1 MGRGAAEIEVKR
13 DYILIDECLSP
24 TLVGEALDR
33 GYWAEHVAHRGL
45 AGSSDWNLVGYIQ
58 KHDFIFVT
66 NDKDDFL
73 TLFAS
78 LDIHNGLIIIVPKV
92 EREAQVTLFGQALDV
107 VETLDHTINRV
118 IEVAEDGTVAVRD
131 WPSPA

>member
-1 MGRGAAEIEVKR
+1 M
-13 DYILIDECLSP
+13 
-24 TLVGEALDR
+24 
-33 GYWAEHVAHRGL
+33 
-45 AGSSDWNLVGYIQ
+45 AGSSDWNLVGYIR
-58 KHDFIFVT
+58 KHGFIFVT

>member
-1 MGRGAAEIEVKR
+1 
-13 DYILIDECLSP
+13 
-24 TLVGEALDR
+24 
-33 GYWAEHVAHRGL
+33 
-45 AGSSDWNLVGYIQ
+45 LVGYIQ

-73 TLFAS
+73 ALFAS

-92 EREAQVTLFGQALDV
+92 EREAQVALFGRALDV

-118 IEVAEDGTVAVRD
+118 LEVAEDGTVTVRD